1 MGDFEGKVVLVT
13 GGSSG
18 IGQVTALAFAHKN
31 ATVIVSDI
39 NIEGG
44 ENTIK
49 LIKSKG
55 RNASFI
61 KADVSQKSEVKSL
74 IKDVI
79 NKFGR
84 LDYAFN
90 NAGIDNPPKLLTK
103 LREKTWDRVINVNLK
118 GVWLCMKYEIPQMVK
133 QGGGAI
139 VNMSSTAG
147 IDGQYGMSIY
157 SASKHGVLGL
167 TKSAAI
173 EFASKNVR
181 INAVCPGL
189 IKTPILNTLFEN
201 IPNFEVRAKK
211 EHPIGRIGNPKEV
224 ADAVVWLCSQEA
236 SFITGH
242 ALSIDGG
249 ILAGRAVPD
258 SDKELL
264 GL

>member
-1 MGDFEGKVVLVT
+1 MGDFDGKVVLVT

-18 IGQVTALAFAHKN
+18 IGRVTALAFAHKN
-31 ATVIVSDI
+31 AFVIVSDI

-49 LIKSKG
+49 LIESEGG
-55 RNASFI
+55 RALFI
-61 KADVSQKSEVKSL
+61 KTDVSQKSDVKAL
-74 IKDVI
+74 IKEI
-79 NKFGR
+79 IEKFGR
-84 LDYAFN
+84 LDCAFN
-90 NAGIDNPPKLLTK
+90 NAGIDNPPKILTK
-103 LREKTWDRVINVNLK
+103 LREKTWDHVINVNLK

-139 VNMSSTAG
+139 VNTSSTAG

-189 IKTPILNTLFEN
+189 IKTPILDPLFEY
-201 IPNFEVRAKK
+201 IPNFEERANE

-224 ADAVVWLCSQEA
+224 ANAVVWLCSQEA

-242 ALSIDGG
+242 ALTIDGG

-258 SDKELL
+258 SDKQFL

>member
-1 MGDFEGKVVLVT
+1 MADFKNKVILIT
-13 GGSSG
+13 GGGSG
-18 IGQVTALAFAHKN
+18 IGQVTAVEFSRKKAF
-31 ATVIVSDI
+31 VIISDI

-44 ENTIK
+44 QNTLK
-49 LIKSKG
+49 LIESKG
-55 RNASFI
+55 GKGLFI
-61 KADVSQKSEVKSL
+61 KSDVSQKSDVKSL
-74 IKDVI
+74 IKQIIDT
-79 NKFGR
+79 FGR
-84 LDYAFN
+84 LDCAFN

-103 LREKTWDRVINVNLK
+103 LREKTWERVINVNLK

-133 QGGGAI
+133 QSGGAI

-173 EFASKNVR
+173 EFAPKNVR

-189 IKTPILNTLFEN
+189 IKTPILDPLFEF
-201 IPNFEVRAKK
+201 IPNFVARAKQ

-224 ADAVVWLCSQEA
+224 ANAVMWLCSPEA

-242 ALSIDGG
+242 ALIIDGG
-249 ILAGRAVPD
+249 ILAGRAVSD
-258 SDKELL
+258 SDKQFL